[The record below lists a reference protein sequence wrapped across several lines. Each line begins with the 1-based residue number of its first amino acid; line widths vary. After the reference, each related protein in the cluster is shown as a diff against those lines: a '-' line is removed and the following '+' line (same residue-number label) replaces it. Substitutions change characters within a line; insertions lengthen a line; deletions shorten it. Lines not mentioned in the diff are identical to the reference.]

1 VPPSASLEGVATRV
15 TTYVP
20 HPLAFARLEPEDA
33 LQRSRAVL
41 ELMQTRRSVR
51 HFSPEPVAWELIEN
65 ALRTAGTAPSG
76 ANQQPWS
83 FVVVGDPAVKAEIR
97 EAAEHEE
104 RLLYEQRASQEYL
117 GAIEPIGT
125 DALKPHLTDAPYLI
139 VVFEQAYGLEED
151 GSKRKHYY
159 VRESVGI
166 AVGFLLTSLHAAGL
180 ATLTH
185 SPSPMGFL
193 TRILR
198 RPENER
204 PFIVLP
210 VGYPAE
216 NAEVPTL
223 TKKPLEEIAERV

>member
-1 VPPSASLEGVATRV
+1 MATRV
-15 TTYVP
+15 TSYAP
-20 HPLAFARLEPEDA
+20 QPLAFARLEPQDA
-33 LQRSRAVL
+33 LRRSREFL

-51 HFSPEPVAWELIEN
+51 HFSPRPVAWELIEN

-83 FVVVGDPAVKAEIR
+83 FVVVGDPDVKAEIR

-104 RLLYEQRASQEYL
+104 RLLYEERASQEYL
-117 GAIEPIGT
+117 EAIEPIGT
-125 DALKPHLTDAPYLI
+125 DAVKPHLTDAPYLI
-139 VVFEQAYGLEED
+139 VVFEQAYGFDED
-151 GSKRKHYY
+151 GSKRKHYF

-166 AVGFLLTSLHAAGL
+166 AVGFLLASLHAAGL

-193 TRILR
+193 TRILG
-198 RPENER
+198 RPANER
-204 PFIVLP
+204 PFILIP

-216 NAEVPTL
+216 DAEVPTL
-223 TKKPLEEIAERV
+223 SKKPLDEIAERI

>member
-1 VPPSASLEGVATRV
+1 VVTRV
-15 TTYVP
+15 TTYAP
-20 HPLAFARLEPEDA
+20 QPLAFARLEPENA
-33 LQRSRAVL
+33 LRRSRQFL

-83 FVVVGDPAVKAEIR
+83 FVVVGDADVKAEIR
-97 EAAEHEE
+97 AAAEHEE
-104 RLLYEQRASQEYL
+104 QLLYEERASQEYL

-125 DALKPHLTDAPYLI
+125 DAVKPHLTEAPYLI
-139 VVFEQAYGLEED
+139 VVFEQAYGFEED

-166 AVGFLLTSLHAAGL
+166 AVGFLLASLHAAGL

-193 TRILR
+193 TRILG
-198 RPENER
+198 RPANER
-204 PFIVLP
+204 PFILIP
-210 VGYPAE
+210 LGYPAQD
-216 NAEVPTL
+216 AEVPTL
-223 TKKPLEEIAERV
+223 AKKPLDEIAERI